1 MSTFDAYV
9 AHVRD
14 VVLAAEPEAE
24 EGTSYGMLAWRLDGK
39 PLLGV
44 NEAKAHIGI
53 YPFSPPAVDAV
64 RDRLDGFTVTKG
76 GVQCTLERPVP
87 DEVLVALVEL
97 RRAEIRS

>member
-1 MSTFDAYV
+1 MSTFDEYV

-53 YPFSPPAVDAV
+53 YPSARPCRRGPRPA
-64 RDRLDGFTVTKG
+64 
-76 GVQCTLERPVP
+76 
-87 DEVLVALVEL
+87 
-97 RRAEIRS
+97 RRFR